1 MDVEA
6 EDLRILTE
14 IGFIALG
21 AGLKG
26 QAGLIFDGV
35 AAARPEADAGFIGR
49 ALVRISMGDAAGAVE
64 ILRKAPPS
72 DAVTT
77 YLGLA
82 YARWGAKDEARAC
95 LASVADSAAPSDHQ
109 PLARSLLEAL
119 DGAA

>member
-6 EDLRILTE
+6 EDLRLLTE

-21 AGLKG
+21 AGLNG
-26 QAGLIFDGV
+26 QAGLVFEGV
-35 AAARPEADAGFIGR
+35 AAVRPEAEAGFIGR
-49 ALVRISMGDAAGAVE
+49 ALVRIAVGDAAGAVD

-77 YLGLA
+77 YLGMA

-95 LASVADSAAPSDHQ
+95 LASVADSVAPSDHQ

-119 DGAA
+119 DAPR